1 MSYEP
6 IFLYD
11 VLMLRTGIGFDSHR
25 LVEGRRLIIG
35 GVEIDYTKG
44 LMGHSDA
51 DVLCHA
57 LCDALL
63 GSVAA
68 GDIGTFFPDT
78 DQHWKDAD
86 SCLLLNAVRKTLF
99 NRGWSIVNADTTI
112 IAQSPRLAPHIPA
125 MRKRLAEILK
135 IDLSALSIKA
145 KTNEG
150 MGFEGRGEGISAMAT
165 VLVEQT
171 KDFR

>member
-11 VLMLRTGIGFDSHR
+11 ITMLRTGIGFDSHR

-78 DQHWKDAD
+78 DQYWKDSD
-86 SCLLLNAVRKTLF
+86 SCLLLQTVGKYLF
-99 NRGWSIVNADTTI
+99 NKGWSVVNADTTI
-112 IAQSPRLAPHIPA
+112 IAQLPRLAPHIPA

-135 IDLSALSIKA
+135 IDISALSIKA

-165 VLVEQT
+165 VLVERI
-171 KDFR
+171 KEFR